1 MSFKLVI
8 EVHSDDSVKSV
19 TIDID
24 ETNTVSVEIEKKNYE
39 WITNALATKD

>member
-8 EVHSDDSVKSV
+8 ELHADDTVKSV

-24 ETNTVSVEIEKKNYE
+24 ETNTVSVEIEKKKYD
-39 WITNALATKD
+39 WITNALATED